1 MAKTTPMQRTL
12 KVIKEMELMYWK
24 VEYWQPWARRR
35 IDLFNII
42 DLLVLDSGILGIQ
55 VTGADVASHRTKL
68 ADTEKHYTIEW
79 IKAGGLLQIWSWRKL
94 VKKRGEKAKYWNLK
108 ITNVLLVQGEI
119 YFEEQK
125 GV

>member
-1 MAKTTPMQRTL
+1 MQRTL